1 MRLLKN
7 TLAGLLLIA
16 GLGCGNQG
24 KPAKNPEAKRLKV
37 KEKVAAEQAALWT
50 TTIKTEEGKFTFGG
64 PLRPEE
70 KPLVGRWRG
79 SNNRKEFPDNW
90 EIVRRP
96 NHTYSLSI
104 AWMDEGERQSA
115 YTHGLWQVMDGKFQF
130 ADILDKDMELEED
143 WPIEVKGRIPSND
156 LVVQTEELKS
166 ANEGKVITTSIE
178 EGQTITHTEVS
189 VKEFK
194 RRFNEVDVRAEGL
207 IFDQIQRARITNF
220 AGVADYFNEPLTAE
234 EKKLVGRWSGS
245 NTDPD
250 NPGRWEFIRRPDRT
264 GTIAYANEGDEPE
277 EITLAHGLWKLRHGK
292 FIFSELTEGKKIMP
306 WGEISL
312 GDESVIQVA
321 DDQFVTEWIDPER
334 RVLGGLFARRV
345 RNTEKRVQEF
355 KLPPM
360 KSFSKADP
368 FDSAAFLKKVRA
380 TERKLPKRDPGGEA
394 SKNGPL
400 PKKSP

>member
-1 MRLLKN
+1 MLAFLLFMV
-7 TLAGLLLIA
+7 G
-16 GLGCGNQG
+16 
-24 KPAKNPEAKRLKV
+24 EMV
-37 KEKVAAEQAALWT
+37 QAAPWT

-70 KPLVGRWRG
+70 KPLVGRWSG

-104 AWMDEGERQSA
+104 VWVDEEGRQSA
-115 YTHGLWQVMDGKFQF
+115 YTHGLWWVMDGKYQF
-130 ADILDKDMELEED
+130 ADILDKDMESEED
-143 WPIEVKGRIPSND
+143 WPIEVEGRIPSKD
-156 LVVQTEELKS
+156 LFVYVEKLKS
-166 ANEGKVITTSIE
+166 TKGGKVITTSKE
-178 EGQTITHTEVS
+178 EGQAITHTEVP

-194 RRFNEVDVRAEGL
+194 RLLMRRFNEADVKAEGL
-207 IFDQIQRARITNF
+207 IFDQIQRARITDF
-220 AGVADYFNEPLTAE
+220 AGVVDYFSELLTAE

-321 DDQFVTEWIDPER
+321 DDQFVTQWIDPER

-360 KSFSKADP
+360 KPFSKADP